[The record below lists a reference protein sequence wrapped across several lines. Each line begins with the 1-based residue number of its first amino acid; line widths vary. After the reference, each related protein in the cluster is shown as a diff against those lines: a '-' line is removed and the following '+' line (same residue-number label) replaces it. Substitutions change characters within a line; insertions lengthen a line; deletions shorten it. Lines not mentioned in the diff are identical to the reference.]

1 MRGYRRLGWYNPR
14 VIALLMTLGA
24 ALLAGTKAEAA
35 PQYDYGCDA
44 CHTMPPL
51 DSADGRRIP
60 ATGAFKGNHAGH
72 ADSTAQSCVKC
83 HGSGVLVYQTGHRTD
98 DIKVSGNINGS
109 ATGSYSRA
117 FLNQTSVP
125 PSPLGSC
132 SNVNCHFERT
142 SPAWGSAAYASP
154 ADCNSCHGAS
164 PTAGHPVSGSKH
176 GTYYGTGTGSCLKCH
191 TDHSAE
197 AKPFAH
203 ATSVTHR
210 GIAVSFNAAP
220 NNGGSYSGP
229 TNDFLPSQSNTFGTC
244 SGIYCHSDGT
254 TKTGPFT
261 VTTAPSW
268 GNATLGCN
276 GCHGGP
282 ASLGSPI
289 GTGKHQA
296 HINNPGTLGSNYGC
310 VECHAKTAASDS
322 AIAVTAN
329 HVNTFVEYSG
339 AKAGKNYS
347 GGSCS
352 TTYCHTSGKKGVA
365 GVASTVEPGNPSWSG
380 AAMVCNGCHGA
391 QVTPTAGVAFNSVAG
406 EPNYVSGAAG
416 SGSANSHQKHVAA
429 AGASTCANCH
439 SKTTT
444 TGTTL
449 IAGGQHIDGFINFTS
464 GNGKSFGKQANKT
477 CSDISCHSGNGIVAN
492 VGNAQWGGTLNCNG
506 CHGGPLALGSNVI
519 GSGKHTQHVN
529 QAGVIGD
536 NMGCSDCHAKTVSS
550 DSVVSDS
557 TKHLNAFVDYSGVK
571 AGKSST
577 YASGTC
583 SSTYCHTSG
592 KKGQSGMVA
601 TVEPGNPSW
610 SGAAMGCNG
619 CHGAQLTPTAGVA
632 FNSVA
637 GEPNYVSGAAGSSNA
652 NSHQKHVGAAGATTC
667 SSCHSKTTA
676 NGTSIVAGG
685 QHLDRFSNYTAG
697 NGKTFGKVA
706 NKTCSDIS
714 CHSGNGIVANVANA
728 QWGATLGC
736 NGCHGGPTALG
747 SNILNTGKH
756 AAHVNQA
763 GVLGSNYGCAE
774 CHSKTVSSDSVVSD
788 ATKHLNSFIDYSGAK
803 AGRSTTYS
811 AGTCS
816 ASYCHTSGKKGL
828 SGMVATVE
836 PGNPSW
842 SGAAMGCNGCHGAQL
857 TPTAGVAFNAV
868 AGEPNYVS
876 GAAGSNNANSHQKH
890 VGAAGA
896 STCATCHSK
905 TTTNGTTLVAG
916 GQHADRFINYTSD
929 NGKFGRVTAK
939 SCSNITCHSGNGIVA
954 NVANAQWGATLNCNG
969 CHGGPLALGSNIL
982 NTGKHTQHVNQ
993 AGVIGDN
1000 MGCAECHAKTVSSD
1014 SVVSDS
1020 TKHLNAFL
1028 DYSGAKAGKS
1038 TTYVSGTCSST
1049 YCHTSGKKGV
1059 SGMVA
1064 TVEPA
1069 NPSWSGAAM
1078 GCNGCHG
1085 AQLTPTAGI
1094 AFNSVAGEPNYVSGT
1109 AGSGN
1114 ANSHQK
1120 HVGSAGATTCS
1131 YCHSKTTTNGTSI
1144 VAGGQHL
1151 DRFNNYT
1158 AGGGKTFGKVVNK
1171 TCSNISCHSG
1181 NGIVAN
1187 VGNAQWGAT
1196 LGCNGCHGGP
1206 TALGSNILNTGKHA
1220 AHVNQAGVLG
1230 TNLGCVDC
1238 HSKTV
1243 SSDSVVSDATKHLNA
1258 FADYSGAKAGKS
1270 STYSAGTCSA
1280 TYCHTS
1286 GKKGQ
1291 AGMVATVEP
1300 SVPSWSGAAMG
1311 CNGCHGAQLTP
1322 TAGVAFNS
1330 VAGEPNYVSGAAGSN
1345 NANSHQKHVG
1355 AAGATTCATC
1365 HSKTTL
1371 DGVTLIAGN
1380 QHLDRFNN
1388 YTSNNGKFGKV
1399 ANKTCSNISCH
1410 SGSGIVASVANAQ
1423 WGATLGCNG
1432 CHGGPTALGSNIL
1445 NTGKHTAHINQVG
1458 VIGDNIGCAACH
1470 AKTVSSD
1477 SVVSDST
1484 KHLNSF
1490 LDYSGAQAG
1499 RSTTYSGGT
1508 CSATY
1513 CHTSGKKG
1521 FPGMVATIEPATPSW
1536 SGAAMGCA
1544 GCHGAQ
1550 LTPTVGIEYNS
1561 VAGEP
1566 NYTSGAAGSEAANS
1580 HRKHVGASGAAT
1592 CVYCHSKT
1600 TTNGTSIVAGGQ
1612 HINSFNNYTAGG
1624 GKTFGKQA
1632 AKTCSN
1638 ISCHSGNGIVA
1649 GVPSAQWG
1657 ATLNCNGCHGGPAA
1671 LVTNV
1676 LVTGKHTAHINNASG
1691 GGNYGCVDCHAKTV
1705 SSDSA
1710 VSDTVKHG
1718 NAFVDYSGVKAG
1730 KSSTYVSG
1738 TCSATYCHT
1747 SGKKGQTGMV
1757 ATVEPANP
1765 SWSGAALGCNGCHG
1779 AQVTPTAGVAF
1790 NSVAG
1795 EPNYVSGAA
1804 GSASANSHQ
1813 KHVKAAGATTCV
1825 LCHSATVDATGT
1837 QIIGSHTNK
1846 VADVVAGGTAS
1857 FGYPG
1862 SKTCTNVSCH
1872 SGTGYSAT
1880 NAVWGATLDC
1890 KGCHATLSGA
1900 HTRHVGTAWGT
1911 LPFYNYTANV
1921 SAGSDT
1927 DGVTWKAYGFG
1938 CANCHPVVLA
1948 NHMNGSVEVELNTVT
1963 NAGTLRKK
1971 NSAAGL
1977 IGSTGTGTVSCSNVY
1992 CHENT
1997 TTPQWNQT
2005 YTAATRCS
2013 GCHENAPSTDS
2024 HLAHK
2029 VGIHYD
2035 DIFSGTS
2042 GLLPAAGA
2050 VGVNAGHGDPAQ
2062 STTIGC
2068 NICHYTTV
2076 NMARNKY
2083 NSSCST
2089 ASCHGNTTGN
2099 NTDALGASRIT
2110 NLANHVNGRNDV
2122 AFAPTTYIKSKA
2134 QVTDANFVNYTG
2146 GLGGWNKTR
2155 TYKQGASSYDTS
2167 KNYLTVS
2174 TYSAGSCSN
2183 ISCHNGVSV
2192 HWVNDFGGAQDCTM
2206 CHTNL

>member
-1 MRGYRRLGWYNPR
+1 
-14 VIALLMTLGA
+14 MTLGA
-24 ALLAGTKAEAA
+24 SLLAGTRAEAA
-35 PQYDYGCDA
+35 PQYNYGCDA

-51 DSADGRRIP
+51 DSANGQRIP

-109 ATGSYSRA
+109 ATGSYSRP

-125 PSPLGSC
+125 PNPLGSC

-142 SPAWGSAAYASP
+142 SPTWGSAVYASP

-244 SGIYCHSDGT
+244 SGLYCHSDGT

-391 QVTPTAGVAFNSVAG
+391 KPMGTAGVAFNSVAG
-406 EPNYVSGAAG
+406 EPNYVSSGLAA
-416 SGSANSHQKHVAA
+416 ANSH
-429 AGASTCANCH
+429 
-439 SKTTT
+439 
-444 TGTTL
+444 
-449 IAGGQHIDGFINFTS
+449 
-464 GNGKSFGKQANKT
+464 
-477 CSDISCHSGNGIVAN
+477 
-492 VGNAQWGGTLNCNG
+492 
-506 CHGGPLALGSNVI
+506 
-519 GSGKHTQHVN
+519 
-529 QAGVIGD
+529 
-536 NMGCSDCHAKTVSS
+536 
-550 DSVVSDS
+550 
-557 TKHLNAFVDYSGVK
+557 
-571 AGKSST
+571 
-577 YASGTC
+577 
-583 SSTYCHTSG
+583 
-592 KKGQSGMVA
+592 
-601 TVEPGNPSW
+601 E
-610 SGAAMGCNG
+610 
-619 CHGAQLTPTAGVA
+619 
-632 FNSVA
+632 
-637 GEPNYVSGAAGSSNA
+637 
-652 NSHQKHVGAAGATTC
+652 
-667 SSCHSKTTA
+667 
-676 NGTSIVAGG
+676 
-685 QHLDRFSNYTAG
+685 
-697 NGKTFGKVA
+697 
-706 NKTCSDIS
+706 
-714 CHSGNGIVANVANA
+714 
-728 QWGATLGC
+728 
-736 NGCHGGPTALG
+736 
-747 SNILNTGKH
+747 
-756 AAHVNQA
+756 
-763 GVLGSNYGCAE
+763 
-774 CHSKTVSSDSVVSD
+774 
-788 ATKHLNSFIDYSGAK
+788 
-803 AGRSTTYS
+803 
-811 AGTCS
+811 
-816 ASYCHTSGKKGL
+816 
-828 SGMVATVE
+828 
-836 PGNPSW
+836 
-842 SGAAMGCNGCHGAQL
+842 
-857 TPTAGVAFNAV
+857 
-868 AGEPNYVS
+868 
-876 GAAGSNNANSHQKH
+876 KH

-896 STCATCHSK
+896 STCNSCHAK
-905 TTTNGTTLVAG
+905 TTTTGTGIVAG
-916 GQHADRFINYTSD
+916 GQHVDGFINYTSASASF
-929 NGKFGRVTAK
+929 GKKANKT
-939 SCSNITCHSGNGIVA
+939 CSNISCHSGNGKVPVVA
-954 NVANAQWGATLNCNG
+954 DAQWGATLNCNG
-969 CHGGPLALGSNIL
+969 CHGGPAALGSNVI
-982 NTGKHTQHVNQ
+982 NTGAHTQHTNQ
-993 AGVIGDN
+993 PSVLGDN
-1000 MGCAECHAKTVSSD
+1000 LVCAECHSNTVSSN
-1014 SVVSDS
+1014 
-1020 TKHLNAFL
+1020 TAIGTPANHMNAYV
-1028 DYSGAKAGKS
+1028 DYSGAKAGKRS
-1038 TTYVSGTCSST
+1038 TLVS
-1049 YCHTSGKKGV
+1049 
-1059 SGMVA
+1059 
-1064 TVEPA
+1064 
-1069 NPSWSGAAM
+1069 
-1078 GCNGCHG
+1078 
-1085 AQLTPTAGI
+1085 
-1094 AFNSVAGEPNYVSGT
+1094 
-1109 AGSGN
+1109 
-1114 ANSHQK
+1114 
-1120 HVGSAGATTCS
+1120 
-1131 YCHSKTTTNGTSI
+1131 
-1144 VAGGQHL
+1144 
-1151 DRFNNYT
+1151 
-1158 AGGGKTFGKVVNK
+1158 
-1171 TCSNISCHSG
+1171 
-1181 NGIVAN
+1181 
-1187 VGNAQWGAT
+1187 
-1196 LGCNGCHGGP
+1196 
-1206 TALGSNILNTGKHA
+1206 
-1220 AHVNQAGVLG
+1220 
-1230 TNLGCVDC
+1230 
-1238 HSKTV
+1238 
-1243 SSDSVVSDATKHLNA
+1243 
-1258 FADYSGAKAGKS
+1258 
-1270 STYSAGTCSA
+1270 GTCSA

-1291 AGMVATVEP
+1291 ANMVATVEP
-1300 SVPSWSGAAMG
+1300 AAPNWSSTGMG
-1311 CNGCHGAQLTP
+1311 CNGCHGAQP
-1322 TAGVAFNS
+1322 FGTAGVDFAS
-1330 VAGEPNYVSGAAGSN
+1330 VAGEPNYVSGTAGST
-1345 NANSHQKHVG
+1345 NANSHKKHVG
-1355 AAGATTCATC
+1355 AAGATTCSNC
-1365 HSKTTL
+1365 HSKTTSN
-1371 DGVTLIAGN
+1371 GTAIIAGS
-1380 QHLDRFNN
+1380 QHLDRLAN
-1388 YTSNNGKFGKV
+1388 YTSANGSFGKA
-1399 ANKTCSNISCH
+1399 ANKSCSNITCH
-1410 SGSGIVASVANAQ
+1410 SGNGKVSGVADAQ
-1423 WGATLGCNG
+1423 WGDTLLCNG
-1432 CHGGPTALGSNIL
+1432 CHGGPASLGTRKL
-1445 NTGKHTAHINQVG
+1445 NTGSHPQHMDQATVL
-1458 VIGDNIGCAACH
+1458 GDNLGCVECH
-1470 AKTVSSD
+1470 SKTVSSD
-1477 SVVSDST
+1477 ALVST
-1484 KHLNSF
+1484 PLNHLNSF
-1490 LDYSGAQAG
+1490 VDYSGVKAG

-1521 FPGMVATIEPATPSW
+1521 QTGMVATVEPAAPSW
-1536 SGAAMGCA
+1536 GGAAMGCN
-1544 GCHGAQ
+1544 GCHGAKAMG
-1550 LTPTVGIEYNS
+1550 TAGVAFNS

-1566 NYTSGAAGSEAANS
+1566 NYVSSGLAAANS
-1580 HRKHVGASGAAT
+1580 HEKHVGAAGATT
-1592 CVYCHSKT
+1592 CAKCHAKT
-1600 TTNGTSIVAGGQ
+1600 TANGTTLIAGNQ
-1612 HINSFNNYTAGG
+1612 HLNGFSNYTAADLS
-1624 GKTFGKQA
+1624 FGKKVN
-1632 AKTCSN
+1632 KTCSN
-1638 ISCHSGNGIVA
+1638 ISCHSGNGKIASVADAQWGVSLGCNGCHGGPVGLPTNRIVTGAHAQHTNQSAVIGDNLACVECHANTVTSDTTLGAVNHMNNFVDYSGVRAGKRSTVVGGTCSATYCHTSGKKGQSGMVATVEPADPNWSGTGMGCNGCHGAKAFGTAGVEFTSVAGEPNYTTGLPGTESANSHKKHVGSGGAATCVFCHSKTTSNGTAIISSSQHLNGFNNFTSGGGKTFYKRANKTCSNISCHSGNGKVA
-1649 GVPSAQWG
+1649 GVADAQWG

-1671 LVTNV
+1671 LGSNILATGSHPQHVNTGSAVT
-1676 LVTGKHTAHINNASG
+1676 
-1691 GGNYGCVDCHAKTV
+1691 NYGCVECHAQSV
-1705 SSDSA
+1705 SSDTQIYNTLVHA
-1710 VSDTVKHG
+1710 DTYV
-1718 NAFVDYSGVKAG
+1718 NYSGVKAG
-1730 KSSTYVSG
+1730 KSSTYAGG

-1765 SWSGAALGCNGCHG
+1765 SWGGTALGCNGCHG
-1779 AQVTPTAGVAF
+1779 AKAFGTAGVAF
-1790 NSVAG
+1790 TSVAG
-1795 EPNYVSGAA
+1795 EPNYTSGAQ

-1921 SAGSDT
+1921 STGSDT

-2099 NTDALGASRIT
+2099 NTDVLGASRIT